1 MGKTETIIFLNVYPN
16 HEPKARYIYIEVEM
30 SLLTGGE
37 TRMFEGANK
46 FYDRAYKKGLEMLY
60 TDEKGEMDAL
70 GIILALGTV
79 VIGMYIIA
87 IVTGSIDYSVQSGN
101 ILMTGQF
108 NTTID
113 QLSTNAATSFSL
125 ANIVPIA
132 IVGIGVLGLVLS
144 YLGRS
149 S

>member
-1 MGKTETIIFLNVYPN
+1 
-16 HEPKARYIYIEVEM
+16 M
-30 SLLTGGE
+30 SFLTGGE
-37 TRMFEGANK
+37 TRMFEGAKK
-46 FYDRAYKKGLEMLY
+46 FYDRAYKEGMKVVY
-60 TDEKGEMDAL
+60 TDESGMGSAL
-70 GIILALGTV
+70 GIVVALGTV

-132 IVGIGVLGLVLS
+132 IVGVGVLALVVNSL
-144 YLGRS
+144 RA
-149 S
+149 